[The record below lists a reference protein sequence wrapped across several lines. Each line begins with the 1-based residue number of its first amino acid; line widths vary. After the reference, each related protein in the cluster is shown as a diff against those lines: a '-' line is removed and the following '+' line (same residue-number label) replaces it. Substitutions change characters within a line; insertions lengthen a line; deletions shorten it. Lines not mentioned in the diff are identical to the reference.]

1 MLRPEEEA
9 MNVMLS
15 THRGAITWFLS
26 KRLTETSD
34 IQRNQQEVRLMRE
47 VEKSKRYEAPTDIPK
62 IQYCEPTDSIKTE
75 Q

>member
-1 MLRPEEEA
+1 MEGMGFLGRLMLQPEEEA

-34 IQRNQQEVRLMRE
+34 IQRNQQEVRLMRQ
-47 VEKSKRYEAPTDIPK
+47 VEKSKRYLPPTWHF
-62 IQYCEPTDSIKTE
+62 
-75 Q
+75 